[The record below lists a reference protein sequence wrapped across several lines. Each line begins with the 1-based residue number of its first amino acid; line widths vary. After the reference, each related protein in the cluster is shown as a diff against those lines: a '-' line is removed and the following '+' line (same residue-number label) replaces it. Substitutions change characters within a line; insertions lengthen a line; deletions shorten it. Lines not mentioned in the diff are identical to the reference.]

1 MSQVKQQQK
10 IKHLGL
16 TALIL
21 KAYLVQVNSNYRKLI
36 KQTHIYL
43 VTESRT
49 SVKTTVCVCVFEYVP
64 HLRLPLPVAL

>member
-1 MSQVKQQQK
+1 MSQVKQEQK

-21 KAYLVQVNSNYRKLI
+21 KAYLVQVNSNDRKLI

-49 SVKTTVCVCVFEYVP
+49 SVKTSVCVCV
-64 HLRLPLPVAL
+64 